1 MLCLVFTKHLHCGL
15 ISQVL
20 WFVQM
25 HHFRDER
32 LSSKNQK
39 KKKNTPECARP
50 ANCINLCFYRN
61 CQLLMIY

>member
-1 MLCLVFTKHLHCGL
+1 MLCLVFTKPLHCGL

-32 LSSKNQK
+32 LSSKNQN
-39 KKKNTPECARP
+39 KKNPHLNAPDQQTAYISAFIGIVSC
-50 ANCINLCFYRN
+50 
-61 CQLLMIY
+61 